1 MPSAFTPC
9 MSPLSVITTLCP
21 IAATGMVPVCTSVI
35 VKSSHDEGMVIDFV
49 LNCIASLPS
58 ISTSQAPPA
67 DAVASWGAASA
78 ESAGAVSAGAMSP
91 GAASVVAGG
100 VCAGDV
106 SAGAVDGVA
115 AGSAVGE
122 ASSPPHADSANAQAV
137 AKRAVLIF
145 M

>member
-78 ESAGAVSAGAMSP
+78 ESAGAVSAAAVSAGAMSP

-106 SAGAVDGVA
+106 SVGAVDGVA

-122 ASSPPHADSANAQAV
+122 A
-137 AKRAVLIF
+137 
-145 M
+145 